1 MLKTDCKF
9 TFFCKI
15 YDWKLLTIRSC
26 LSPIVIA
33 RGAFN
38 VSQNRFLFVYLF
50 FLKIRCPWKLM

>member
-26 LSPIVIA
+26 LSPIVDVK
-33 RGAFN
+33 R
-38 VSQNRFLFVYLF
+38 
-50 FLKIRCPWKLM
+50 LKNIENSVF